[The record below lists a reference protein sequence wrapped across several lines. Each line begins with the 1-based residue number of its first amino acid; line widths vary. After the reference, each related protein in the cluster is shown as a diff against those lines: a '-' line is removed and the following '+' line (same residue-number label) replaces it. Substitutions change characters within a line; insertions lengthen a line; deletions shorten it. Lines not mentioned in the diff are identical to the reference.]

1 MMNEFTLISTYLKK
15 LIKKNP
21 NALNLEDDVFFE
33 KKRQIVVSID
43 TYNEK
48 IHFPNFSNPD
58 FVVKKILR
66 SSISDLISKG
76 VKPKYFFIS
85 ASGNHKHFT
94 SRNLK
99 KFTAALNT
107 EQKKFNLK
115 LSGGDT
121 VNSKNLSFSVTALG
135 FSKKI
140 VKRNNAVIND
150 DIYVAGNLGDS
161 FVGLNILKKKFNVNK
176 NLKKYFVSKYYMP
189 NLYLKLTDDLLS
201 FANSSIDISDGLI
214 SDLEKLIN
222 KQKFSYKLELGS
234 IPISKN
240 LKKMI
245 FLKRLNKKNFVSQ
258 GDDYQILFTANS
270 SKSRIIKKTS
280 NFLGI
285 KISKIGKICSH
296 LLDNEIIDQKG
307 KKISLKNKG
316 YSHKF

>member
-1 MMNEFTLISTYLKK
+1 MNEFQLIRKYFSNLSKSNK
-15 LIKKNP
+15 
-21 NALNLEDDVFFE
+21 ASLNLNDDVFFD
-33 KKRQIVVSID
+33 KSKRLVISVD
-43 TYNEK
+43 TYVEGT
-48 IHFPNFSNPD
+48 HFLNFRKPEL
-58 FVVKKILR
+58 VIKKIIR
-66 SSISDLISKG
+66 SSISDIICKG
-76 VKPKYFFIS
+76 VKPKFYFIS
-85 ASGNHKHFT
+85 GSGNKKSF
-94 SRNLK
+94 SYSNLSK
-99 KFTAALNT
+99 ITKSLKQK
-107 EQKKFNLK
+107 QKKYNISLC
-115 LSGGDT
+115 GGDT
-121 VNSKNLSFSVTALG
+121 VFSNKLSFTITTLG
-135 FSKKI
+135 FSNKI
-140 VKRNNAVIND
+140 ILRNNTKLND
-150 DIYVAGNLGDS
+150 DIYVTGNLGDS

-176 NLKKYFVSKYYMP
+176 NLKKYFVSRYYMP